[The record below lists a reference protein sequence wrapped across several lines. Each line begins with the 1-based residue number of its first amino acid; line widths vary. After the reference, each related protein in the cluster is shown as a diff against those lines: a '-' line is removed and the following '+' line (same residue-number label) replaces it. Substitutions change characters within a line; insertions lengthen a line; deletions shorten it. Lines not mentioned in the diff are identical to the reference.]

1 MVFIARS
8 GYRSLRNVLALALP
22 RFYANRDHILEE
34 IDDLGFSTIQ
44 DRTPE
49 GASAQMARE
58 KARFLE
64 IRGFLWQK
72 EIIAFGRGGLIGP
85 NFDCGH
91 APVAFIVI

>member
-49 GASAQMARE
+49 GASAQMARRE
-58 KARFLE
+58 RVFSK
-64 IRGFLWQK
+64 
-72 EIIAFGRGGLIGP
+72 FGVFYGKK
-85 NFDCGH
+85 
-91 APVAFIVI
+91 